1 MTFPGYH
8 PLPGAHHLPPSH
20 SVRWLSPQ
28 VIEQQPSMFAASLV
42 GGTLVGSAWTHGL
55 LQVGWG
61 ALLDD
66 AVPRPVRQSAREG
79 RLVARETNPRVA

>member
-1 MTFPGYH
+1 MTFHGYQ

-20 SVRWLSPQ
+20 SVPWLSPQ

-66 AVPRPVRQSAREG
+66 AVPRPVRQSAREKA
-79 RLVARETNPRVA
+79 LESPRERP